1 MLDREQVPPHPP
13 GFRKTHGCGNCG
25 VKHGGVNC
33 EKAGEPGRGHC
44 TVPHSFCKY
53 QLRGYCVAGTMLGAA
68 AMKTNKLL
76 RLEKDSL
83 QRAKRCQG
91 QQEQHEKCTSKAESE
106 NTVIT
111 PIWQDQ

>member
-68 AMKTNKLL
+68 AMITNKLL